1 MNLLVCF
8 FDYISETGFKELIG
22 GEAMSK
28 FEDLLFCNQLSVERF
43 VKFRIPNVSDAE
55 DILQEVFLTAF
66 KNFGQLK
73 TEASFKAWI
82 IGIARHKCNDYF
94 REKSKDLEIPIE
106 ELNEFGLSQ
115 TRFGYVENNT
125 VSDVLEGLG
134 DKDKQI
140 LYLSYWKELPQ
151 TEIAAR
157 LGIPIGTVKSRLYTA
172 KQNFKRIYL
181 TNTYIRKVNDIMK
194 KLPERLPE
202 YKIEKSVEAPFSV
215 KWEELWGLFIVPKIS
230 EKCIWGIY
238 ENETKKCSEWGEME
252 VVGKAIVHD
261 IEGVEIKE
269 YRHNHFGEGK
279 DDADHYYVAQL
290 TDNHCRILAENYV
303 KNGVR
308 KYLTFLDGDDFIAE
322 WGYGENNC
330 GKETNLTVKGKIS
343 EYDGKII
350 AENTNQLFDIVGR
363 YTVAI
368 NGRKY
373 DTVRVLSLDSYY
385 GEYVCCEQYLDANGR
400 TILWRRFNRD
410 DWAIKRYK
418 KKWSEQLPNNEQLI
432 INGETYVHW
441 YDCITDYIL

>member
-1 MNLLVCF
+1 MNLLVHF
-8 FDYISETGFKELIG
+8 FDYISETGFNELIG

-94 REKSKDLEIPIE
+94 RGKSKDLEIPIE

-125 VSDVLEGLG
+125 VSDVLEALG

-172 KQNFKRIYL
+172 KQNFKRIYP
-181 TNTYIRKVNDIMK
+181 TNTYIRKVDDIMK

-308 KYLTFLDGDDFIAE
+308 KYLTFLDGDVFIAE

>member
-1 MNLLVCF
+1 
-8 FDYISETGFKELIG
+8 
-22 GEAMSK
+22 MSK

-94 REKSKDLEIPIE
+94 RGKSKDLEIPIE

-125 VSDVLEGLG
+125 VSDVLEALG

-172 KQNFKRIYL
+172 KQNFKRIYP
-181 TNTYIRKVNDIMK
+181 TNTYIRKVDDIMK

-308 KYLTFLDGDDFIAE
+308 KYLTFLDGDVFIAE

-418 KKWSEQLPNNEQLI
+418 KKWSEQLPNNEQLF

>member
-1 MNLLVCF
+1 
-8 FDYISETGFKELIG
+8 
-22 GEAMSK
+22 MSK

-94 REKSKDLEIPIE
+94 RGKSKDLEIPIE

-125 VSDVLEGLG
+125 VSDVLEALG

-172 KQNFKRIYL
+172 KQNFKRIYP
-181 TNTYIRKVNDIMK
+181 TNTYIRKVDDIMK

-252 VVGKAIVHD
+252 VVGKSIVHD

>member
-1 MNLLVCF
+1 M
-8 FDYISETGFKELIG
+8 
-22 GEAMSK
+22 
-28 FEDLLFCNQLSVERF
+28 
-43 VKFRIPNVSDAE
+43 
-55 DILQEVFLTAF
+55 
-66 KNFGQLK
+66 
-73 TEASFKAWI
+73 
-82 IGIARHKCNDYF
+82 
-94 REKSKDLEIPIE
+94 
-106 ELNEFGLSQ
+106 
-115 TRFGYVENNT
+115 
-125 VSDVLEGLG
+125 
-134 DKDKQI
+134 
-140 LYLSYWKELPQ
+140 PQ

-172 KQNFKRIYL
+172 KQNFKRIYP
-181 TNTYIRKVNDIMK
+181 TNTYIRKVDDIMK

>member
-1 MNLLVCF
+1 
-8 FDYISETGFKELIG
+8 
-22 GEAMSK
+22 MSK

-94 REKSKDLEIPIE
+94 RGKSKDLEIPIE

-125 VSDVLEGLG
+125 VSDVLEALG

-172 KQNFKRIYL
+172 KQNFKRIYP
-181 TNTYIRKVNDIMK
+181 TNTYIRKVDDIMK

-238 ENETKKCSEWGEME
+238 ENETKKCYEWGEME

>member
-94 REKSKDLEIPIE
+94 RGKSKDLEIPIE

-125 VSDVLEGLG
+125 VSDVLEALG

-172 KQNFKRIYL
+172 KQNFKRIYP
-181 TNTYIRKVNDIMK
+181 TNTYIRKVDDIMK

>member
-1 MNLLVCF
+1 
-8 FDYISETGFKELIG
+8 
-22 GEAMSK
+22 MSK

-94 REKSKDLEIPIE
+94 RGKSKDLEIPIE

-172 KQNFKRIYL
+172 KQNFKRIYP
-181 TNTYIRKVNDIMK
+181 TNTYIRKVDDIMK

>member
-1 MNLLVCF
+1 MNLLVHF
-8 FDYISETGFKELIG
+8 FDYISETGFNELIG

-94 REKSKDLEIPIE
+94 RGKSKDLEIPIE

-125 VSDVLEGLG
+125 VSDVLEALG

-172 KQNFKRIYL
+172 KQNFKRIYP
-181 TNTYIRKVNDIMK
+181 TNTYIRKVDDIMK

>member
-8 FDYISETGFKELIG
+8 YDYISETGFKELIG

-82 IGIARHKCNDYF
+82 LGIARHKCNDYF

-125 VSDVLEGLG
+125 VSDVLEALG

-172 KQNFKRIYL
+172 KQNFKRIYP
-181 TNTYIRKVNDIMK
+181 TNTYIRKVDDVMN
-194 KLPERLPE
+194 KLPDRLPD
-202 YKIEKSVEAPFSV
+202 YKITLLSKTPFTVKCDELQGLSIIPKLGEKTT
-215 KWEELWGLFIVPKIS
+215 WGLYDF
-230 EKCIWGIY
+230 
-238 ENETKKCSEWGEME
+238 ETKKCDEYSD
-252 VVGKAIVHD
+252 VSVIGKAEVHG
-261 IEGVEIKE
+261 IEGVEITSIQHDIKNNRVNE
-269 YRHNHFGEGK
+269 RAF
-279 DDADHYYVAQL
+279 VAQL
-290 TDNHCRILAENYV
+290 TDTHCRYLSETHQENDV
-303 KNGVR
+303 K
-308 KYLTFLDGDDFIAE
+308 KTITFLDGEVFMNN
-322 WGYGENNC
+322 WGFGEDNC
-330 GKETNLTVKGKIS
+330 GNETELKSKG
-343 EYDGKII
+343 II
-350 AENTNQLFDIVGR
+350 NRIGNNITKTGDAEVIDIVGCFK
-363 YTVAI
+363 VEI
-368 NGRKY
+368 GKKSF
-373 DTVRVLSLDSYY
+373 DTVCVMEL
-385 GEYVCCEQYLDANGR
+385 GHFNNAIAIEQYIDENGR

-441 YDCITDYIL
+441 YDCITDYIF

>member
-1 MNLLVCF
+1 
-8 FDYISETGFKELIG
+8 
-22 GEAMSK
+22 MSK

>member
-1 MNLLVCF
+1 
-8 FDYISETGFKELIG
+8 
-22 GEAMSK
+22 MSK
-28 FEDLLFCNQLSVERF
+28 FENLLSDNQLSVERF

-106 ELNEFGLSQ
+106 ELNEFQLSQ

-125 VSDVLEGLG
+125 VSDVLEALG
-134 DKDKQI
+134 DKDKLI

-172 KQNFKRIYL
+172 KRNFKRIYPS
-181 TNTYIRKVNDIMK
+181 NTYIRKVDDIMK

-202 YKIEKSVEAPFSV
+202 YKIKKSVEAPFSV

-238 ENETKKCSEWGEME
+238 ETETKKCSEWGEME
-252 VVGKAIVHD
+252 VVGKAVVHD

-279 DDADHYYVAQL
+279 DDADHYYIAQL

-322 WGYGENNC
+322 WGYGEDNC

-343 EYDGKII
+343 EHDGKII

-363 YTVAI
+363 YTVVI

-418 KKWSEQLPNNEQLI
+418 KKWSEQLPSNEQLI

>member
-1 MNLLVCF
+1 
-8 FDYISETGFKELIG
+8 
-22 GEAMSK
+22 MSK

-94 REKSKDLEIPIE
+94 RGKSKDLEIPIE

-125 VSDVLEGLG
+125 VSDVLEALG

-172 KQNFKRIYL
+172 KQNFKRIYP
-181 TNTYIRKVNDIMK
+181 TNTYIRKVDDIMK

-290 TDNHCRILAENYV
+290 TDKHCRILAENYV

>member
-1 MNLLVCF
+1 
-8 FDYISETGFKELIG
+8 
-22 GEAMSK
+22 MSK

-43 VKFRIPNVSDAE
+43 VKFRIPNISDAE
-55 DILQEVFLTAF
+55 DILQEVYFTAF
-66 KNFGQLK
+66 KNFEQLK
-73 TEASFKAWI
+73 TEASFKAWL

-94 REKSKDLEIPIE
+94 RNKSKDLEIPIE
-106 ELNEFGLSQ
+106 ELNEFQLSQ

-125 VSDVLEGLG
+125 VNDILDALG

-140 LYLSYWKELPQ
+140 LYLSYWKQLPQ
-151 TEIAAR
+151 IEIAAR

-172 KQNFKRIYL
+172 KNNFKRIYP
-181 TNTYIRKVNDIMK
+181 TNTYIGKVDYIMK
-194 KLPERLPE
+194 KLPEKLPE
-202 YKIEKSVEAPFSV
+202 YKIEKSVETPFSV
-215 KWEELWGLFIVPKIS
+215 KWEELWGLFIVPKVS

-238 ENETKKCSEWGEME
+238 ETKTKKCSEWGEME
-252 VVGKAIVHD
+252 VIGKATVHN

-269 YRHNHFGEGK
+269 YRHNHFGGGK
-279 DDADHYYVAQL
+279 DDADHYYIAQL
-290 TDNHCRILAENYV
+290 TDDHCRVLAENYI

-308 KYLTFLDGDDFIAE
+308 KYLTFLDGDDFISE
-322 WGYGENNC
+322 WGYGEDNC
-330 GKETNLTVKGKIS
+330 GKETNLTAKGKIS

-363 YTVAI
+363 YFVTI
-368 NGRKY
+368 NGKKY

-385 GEYVCCEQYLDANGR
+385 GEYVCCEQYLDTNGR

-418 KKWSEQLPNNEQLI
+418 HKWSEQLPNNEQLI

-441 YDCITDYIL
+441 YDCITDYIF

>member
-1 MNLLVCF
+1 MNLFVCF
-8 FDYISETGFKELIG
+8 FDYINETGFKELMV

-28 FEDLLFCNQLSVERF
+28 FEDLLFCNQLAVERF
-43 VKFRIPNVSDAE
+43 VRFRISNVYDAE

-94 REKSKDLEIPIE
+94 RKKSKDLEIPIE
-106 ELNEFGLSQ
+106 ELNEFQLSQ

-125 VSDVLEGLG
+125 VSDVLEALG
-134 DKDKQI
+134 NKDKQI

-181 TNTYIRKVNDIMK
+181 TNTYIRKVDDVMN
-194 KLPERLPE
+194 KLPDRLPE

-418 KKWSEQLPNNEQLI
+418 MKWSEQLPNNEQLI

-441 YDCITDYIL
+441 YDCITDYIF

>member
-1 MNLLVCF
+1 MNLLVHF
-8 FDYISETGFKELIG
+8 FDYISETGFNELIG

-94 REKSKDLEIPIE
+94 RGKSKDLEIPIE

-125 VSDVLEGLG
+125 VSDVLEALG

-172 KQNFKRIYL
+172 KQNFKRIYP
-181 TNTYIRKVNDIMK
+181 TNTYIRKVDDIMK

-308 KYLTFLDGDDFIAE
+308 KYLTFLDGDVFIAE

-418 KKWSEQLPNNEQLI
+418 KKWSEQLPNNEQLF

>member
-1 MNLLVCF
+1 
-8 FDYISETGFKELIG
+8 
-22 GEAMSK
+22 MSK
-28 FEDLLFCNQLSVERF
+28 FEDLLFCNQLYVERF

-94 REKSKDLEIPIE
+94 RGKSKDLEIPIE

-125 VSDVLEGLG
+125 VSDVLEALG

-157 LGIPIGTVKSRLYTA
+157 LGIPIGTVKSRLYAA
-172 KQNFKRIYL
+172 KQNFKRIYP
-181 TNTYIRKVNDIMK
+181 TNTYIRKVDDVMK

-238 ENETKKCSEWGEME
+238 ETETKKCSEWGEME
-252 VVGKAIVHD
+252 VIGKAMVHD

-279 DDADHYYVAQL
+279 DDADHYYIAQL

-441 YDCITDYIL
+441 YDCITDYIF